1 MLQWLDSLP
10 IDRMVL
16 LVGCVLAAIL
26 LMVMILATGMEE
38 LFRRANRMEQDLKN
52 LDKALA
58 ITIDNVID
66 PMRRDINDLARQD
79 PPFYDE
85 LAEVD
90 WVMLIEMIRAWKS
103 AGLAIDNYGTGNEHD
118 PRVISEARA
127 SSGETLTVAQT
138 HGVVAEPPRP
148 GILVSEVQGLWDATK
163 LALDAKATERHGYH
177 NEDVIPFDVARAED
191 DGMGWQRPGVE

>member
-10 IDRMVL
+10 IDKMAL
-16 LVGCVLAAIL
+16 LVGCVLTAIL
-26 LMVMILATGMEE
+26 LMVIILASACNE
-38 LFRRANRMEQDLKN
+38 LYKLLGEIEKSLLDDSKRLDSCADNLESMGRN
-52 LDKALA
+52 LD
-58 ITIDNVID
+58 
-66 PMRRDINDLARQD
+66 DLARRE
-79 PPFYDE
+79 PAFYDE
-85 LAEVD
+85 LAQVD
-90 WVMLIEMIRAWKS
+90 WPTL
-103 AGLAIDNYGTGNEHD
+103 LALVSERKNALPGDVLYYA
-118 PRVISEARA
+118 PISEFR
-127 SSGETLTVAQT
+127 STSGESATVAQT